1 LGVPISINPDDPSR
15 FGYNHVTPDYYVAV
29 HAFGFNLKDLKLLGV
44 YSVMYGI
51 IEEEEKKVMLER
63 FEKRWQEWMEFFRS
77 KYDK

>member
-1 LGVPISINPDDPSR
+1 M
-15 FGYNHVTPDYYVAV
+15 AV